1 MHVRTTSA
9 LLLAALVAAVAPP
22 NAAALHTRTQV
33 RHIHHSRHL
42 RRVVW
47 NPVFKGSHELLLKQN
62 EELDRLQLPRIA
74 NDEELERL
82 EFSEELVPLQE
93 NRNLRIASNLSENR
107 RYCRPWT
114 RDFVEDMSLAYYEQF
129 HQFLQVNSAVRT
141 IEQQHKLRRHNR
153 NAGPESGETA
163 STHLTGVTVDIS
175 KRGMTRKQHQ
185 WLEAYMMPLKD
196 MGLIDPV
203 EERRQPVFHVV
214 VFDRYSDWHHAQYA
228 EIGSD
233 EFSYY

>member
-1 MHVRTTSA
+1 VYARTTSA
-9 LLLAALVAAVAPP
+9 LLLAVFVAAFGPP
-22 NAAALHTRTQV
+22 KAAALHARTQV
-33 RHIHHSRHL
+33 RHFHHSR
-42 RRVVW
+42 RVCHIVW
-47 NPVFKGSHELLLKQN
+47 NPVFKGSHDLLLKQN

-82 EFSEELVPLQE
+82 EQAQELVPLRE
-93 NRNLRIASNLSENR
+93 NRNLRIAPNLIENR

-163 STHLTGVTVDIS
+163 STHLTGVTIDIS
-175 KRGMTRKQHQ
+175 KRGLTRKQHQ
-185 WLEAYMMPLKD
+185 WLEAYMLPLKD

-203 EERRQPVFHVV
+203 EERRQPVFHIV
-214 VFDRYSDWHHAQYA
+214 VFDRYGDWHGAQYA
-228 EIGSD
+228 AIDSD